1 MEVPVCERLIKARN
15 GESKKKVAEAC
26 GISLSA
32 LSMYELG
39 QRIPRDTVKK
49 RLAQYYGKSIQELF
63 F

>member
-1 MEVPVCERLIKARN
+1 MDIPIHERLIKARK

-39 QRIPRDTVKK
+39 QRVPRDDVKK
-49 RLAQYYGKSIQELF
+49 RLAQHYNVSIQELF
-63 F
+63 Y